1 MREPCLQT
9 VAGVTLD
16 VTAVDEA
23 TRDRAADRAALV
35 ALAATVLGVDA
46 ATLRLDRRCPHC
58 GGVDH
63 GRPTIADAAVSV
75 SLARTDGVRALAV
88 STVGDVGIDVERV
101 SRVRRAP
108 LDAFTVAECA
118 EIDLAPDPDR
128 RRTELW
134 AAKEAILKAEGTGL
148 RIDPRTVEVARHG
161 SHVRIV
167 DVGIDGDVVVA
178 VAHRAA
184 TEHADAHGAV
194 AQSAGT
200 ASA

>member
-1 MREPCLQT
+1 MLEPCLQT

-16 VTAVDEA
+16 VAAVDEA

-35 ALAATVLGVDA
+35 ALAARVLGVDA
-46 ATLRLDRRCPHC
+46 ATLRLDRRCPNC
-58 GGVDH
+58 GGLDH
-63 GRPTIADAAVSV
+63 GRPTIAGGAVAV

-88 STVGDVGIDVERV
+88 STVGPVGVDVERV

-108 LDAFTVAECA
+108 LDAFTVVERA

-148 RIDPRTVEVARHG
+148 RVDPRTVDVARHRAD
-161 SHVRIV
+161 VRIV
-167 DVGIDGDVVVA
+167 GVGTDRDVVVA
-178 VAHRAA
+178 VAH
-184 TEHADAHGAV
+184 TS